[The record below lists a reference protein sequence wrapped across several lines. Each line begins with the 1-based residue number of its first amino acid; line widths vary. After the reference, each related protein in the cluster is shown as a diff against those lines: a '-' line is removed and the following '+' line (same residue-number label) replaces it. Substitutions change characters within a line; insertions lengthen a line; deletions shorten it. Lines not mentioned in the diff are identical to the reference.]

1 MNQEIKLIKNKFY
14 ILEGLYNLGIVIFS
28 ATIYLYLENI
38 GYTLSEI
45 SLFISLFW
53 LISFVT
59 EIPSGMISDSFGRR
73 NTMLLSCL
81 IRAAGLLFLFI
92 SEGEL
97 IYLIL
102 GAVLTSIGETLK
114 SGTLDSW
121 LVESV
126 NKINSDEQLDKIF
139 SMNGIIGKTLGMAG
153 GFIGAQFLGNINL
166 SYPIITGAVLLCIT
180 AIFVASFLKNEN
192 TKVKEKL
199 QFNKVYKE
207 FFNSFSEGIRYFR
220 KNKSFSYLVVSFL
233 PLTIIL
239 AGPSNQWQLFFQGE
253 NKSII
258 TGYLWIFI
266 GLMSIIGTWFI
277 GRLPQLEKKRMN
289 ILIINVIVNS
299 ISIAVLTMIESY
311 IAAFALFLVHVFITA
326 GDEIIRITAL
336 HKNIKNENRA
346 TIISFYYT
354 LEAIFTIVG
363 LVLVGVLSDYFNMN
377 IAWFTCALLG
387 FVIALPTMILA
398 KKRGQAL

>member
-126 NKINSDEQLDKIF
+126 NKINSDEQLDEIF
-139 SMNGIIGKTLGMAG
+139 SIWNHWED
-153 GFIGAQFLGNINL
+153 
-166 SYPIITGAVLLCIT
+166 V
-180 AIFVASFLKNEN
+180 
-192 TKVKEKL
+192 
-199 QFNKVYKE
+199 
-207 FFNSFSEGIRYFR
+207 RYGR
-220 KNKSFSYLVVSFL
+220 WIYWSS
-233 PLTIIL
+233 IL
-239 AGPSNQWQLFFQGE
+239 
-253 NKSII
+253 
-258 TGYLWIFI
+258 
-266 GLMSIIGTWFI
+266 
-277 GRLPQLEKKRMN
+277 R
-289 ILIINVIVNS
+289 
-299 ISIAVLTMIESY
+299 
-311 IAAFALFLVHVFITA
+311 
-326 GDEIIRITAL
+326 
-336 HKNIKNENRA
+336 
-346 TIISFYYT
+346 
-354 LEAIFTIVG
+354 
-363 LVLVGVLSDYFNMN
+363 
-377 IAWFTCALLG
+377 
-387 FVIALPTMILA
+387 
-398 KKRGQAL
+398 